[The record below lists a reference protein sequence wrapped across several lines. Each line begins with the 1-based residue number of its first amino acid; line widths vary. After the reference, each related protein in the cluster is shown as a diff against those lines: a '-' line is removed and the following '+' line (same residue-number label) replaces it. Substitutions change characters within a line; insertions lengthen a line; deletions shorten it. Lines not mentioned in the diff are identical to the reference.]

1 MSEEEKIISEEENLE
16 SSDEVTEEVTSEEGQ
31 EEAQEE
37 TQEETVESLQDQLLR
52 LQAEFSNY
60 KRREM
65 EEKADFIKY
74 AGSKTLEGLLP
85 GIDHLDLA
93 MKHVPEGTDEN
104 WIIGMKASLKTVAD
118 ALAEAGVVKMD
129 LVGKAFDAEKA
140 EAISVEAGEKDVV
153 LKVIGEGYMIHDKV
167 LRLAKVIVGNGESA
181 E

>member
-1 MSEEEKIISEEENLE
+1 MSEEDKRISEEEISPEEN
-16 SSDEVTEEVTSEEGQ
+16 EEVTSDEGA
-31 EEAQEE
+31 ESGDGESEPEE
-37 TQEETVESLQDQLLR
+37 TIESLKDQLLR

-74 AGSKTLEGLLP
+74 ACSKTLEGLLP

-118 ALAEAGVVKMD
+118 ALEEAGVKKME
-129 LVGKAFDAEKA
+129 LVGTSFDAEKA
-140 EAISVEAGEKDVV
+140 EALSVEAGEKDVV
-153 LKVIGEGYMIHDKV
+153 LKVMSEGYMIHDKV
-167 LRLAKVIVGNGESA
+167 LRLAKVVVGNGEA
-181 E
+181 A